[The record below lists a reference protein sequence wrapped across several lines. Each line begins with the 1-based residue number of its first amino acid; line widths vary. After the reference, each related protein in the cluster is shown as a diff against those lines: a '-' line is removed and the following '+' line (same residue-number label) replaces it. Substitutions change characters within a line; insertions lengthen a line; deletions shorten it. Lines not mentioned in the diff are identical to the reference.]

1 MRNSHSWNSHGETPS
16 QRPSSTMLRA
26 DIVGSR
32 RDCPLAGRAQKHGW
46 NMGEIL
52 MKIKVG
58 IQGQAL
64 YSMAYKGTDFLW
76 KALFWILVYL
86 MNVLLYY
93 IHCCLGKWKLISYD
107 AEASFGEKKERES
120 IKELKRRGTEK
131 WCVFRSNLMSDST
144 FMNEH
149 YTAIKA
155 FKILVFFNWPHTS
168 FWRRHITQAWLIGS
182 LQPC

>member
-1 MRNSHSWNSHGETPS
+1 MRNSHSWSSRGETPPQS
-16 QRPSSTMLRA
+16 PSSTMLRA
-26 DIVGSR
+26 DIVGSGS
-32 RDCPLAGRAQKHGW
+32 DYPLTGKQSVKHGW

-64 YSMAYKGTDFLW
+64 YSLAYKRTDFLG
-76 KALFWILVYL
+76 KALFWIFVYL
-86 MNVLLYY
+86 MKFLLDS

-107 AEASFGEKKERES
+107 AEASFGEEKERVS
-120 IKELKRRGTEK
+120 KELKRRGTEK
-131 WCVFRSNLMSDST
+131 WCVFWSNLMSDSWI

-155 FKILVFFNWPHTS
+155 FKMLVF
-168 FWRRHITQAWLIGS
+168 
-182 LQPC
+182 